1 MNTNAASAVELEK
14 STESSVTTHY
24 LSVAKV
30 LWNVY
35 GLRYQPS
42 LRQVVST
49 RQETDG
55 NRTSIP

>member
-1 MNTNAASAVELEK
+1 MSTNAEPAVDTK
-14 STESSVTTHY
+14 NSTENILTTQY
-24 LSVAKV
+24 LSVAKT

-42 LRQVVST
+42 SRQVVST

-55 NRTSIP
+55 